1 MLFALESSTRFC
13 SLFVDDFPKQRM
25 DSRPLP
31 VENVSFTDRC
41 AHRQI
46 QSLAHLQCTHTGNE
60 DQARKGRRDNICLQK
75 PPVQLGKRKHT
86 SAPVQR
92 TNREEVFAQHSKTV
106 SPQGRVETVSSRSL
120 PLYRCNQK
128 LPTRF
133 RTVCLRIDFPSR
145 WTRPDIVSR
154 RMRFSAQRQLMS
166 YFARKSFARCM
177 QR

>member
-1 MLFALESSTRFC
+1 MTFPSKGWIPDHCLSKLSASLTDVLTVKFRVSPTCSAHTQGTKTRQEREEGTTSAC
-13 SLFVDDFPKQRM
+13 K
-25 DSRPLP
+25 
-31 VENVSFTDRC
+31 N
-41 AHRQI
+41 
-46 QSLAHLQCTHTGNE
+46 HLC
-60 DQARKGRRDNICLQK
+60 RR
-75 PPVQLGKRKHT
+75 GKRKHP

-92 TNREEVFAQHSKTV
+92 TNREDVFAQHSKTVHRRTGAPGKTV
-106 SPQGRVETVSSRSL
+106 SPQGRVETVTSRSL

-145 WTRPDIVSR
+145 WTRHDIVSR

-166 YFARKSFARCM
+166 YFTRKSFARCM